1 MDTSGA
7 LVETNQDDLS
17 ILPQMITAWK
27 AVKQETNQ
35 LQQQLREKKLRQ
47 KALEEVIMRSM
58 KKHNVGVLDLK
69 ASNSRLACCTKETK
83 GSLSQKNLESYL
95 GEFMKSTEEA
105 KKALAFIDEKRGRNK
120 KDVLTFESL

>member
-1 MDTSGA
+1 MESSA
-7 LVETNQDDLS
+7 LVETTGDDIN

-27 AVKQETNQ
+27 AVKAESTQ

-47 KALEEVIMRSM
+47 KALEEVIMRTM
-58 KKHNVGVLDLK
+58 KKHNVGQLDLK
-69 ASNSRLACCTKETK
+69 ASNSRLSCATKETK

-95 GEFMKSTEEA
+95 GEFMKSSDEA
-105 KKALAFIDEKRGRNK
+105 KKAIAFIDEKRGRNK

>member
-1 MDTSGA
+1 MDTSI
-7 LVETNQDDLS
+7 VETTGDDIS

-27 AVKQETNQ
+27 AVKAETNQ
-35 LQQQLREKKLRQ
+35 LQQQIREKKVRQ
-47 KALEEVIMRSM
+47 KALEEVIMRTM
-58 KKHNVGVLDLK
+58 KKHNVGQLDLK
-69 ASNSRLACCTKETK
+69 ASNSRLSCATKETK

-95 GEFMKSTEEA
+95 GEYMNSVDEA

>member
-1 MDTSGA
+1 MESSA
-7 LVETNQDDLS
+7 LVETTGDDIN

-27 AVKQETNQ
+27 AIKSETTQ

-47 KALEEVIMRSM
+47 KALEEVIMRTM
-58 KKHNVGVLDLK
+58 KKHNVGQLDLK
-69 ASNSRLACCTKETK
+69 ASNSRLSCATKETK

-95 GEFMKSTEEA
+95 GEFMKSSDEA
-105 KKALAFIDEKRGRNK
+105 KKAIAFIDEKRGRNK